1 MNALAT
7 RAREILTRNPER
19 IGFGAIVV
27 FLLLTSLRD
36 MYLWSLFQGVSPLHV
51 AILAFTLSGI
61 FFLPVTLTRHR
72 GDFPLLARSPYQT
85 VLMNAACAVSWIAY
99 FCALKALE
107 PSLAQMLC
115 AGMGPIIA
123 DVASWRNGGQT
134 RGSRRE
140 LALHIGIVASLLLA
154 IVPLLDSPSA
164 GGGRFLYGVV
174 MALVSG
180 ITLAIYRVSCNV
192 LNHRGVAPVTILAV
206 RSPIVA
212 VAAAAV
218 AWSTGDTAVGAW
230 SAGSLALVAAN
241 CLVLIVLPIY
251 VNQVGVALA
260 SPVTAGV
267 ASAFQ
272 PTLLYG
278 LQTLWSPGR
287 GDAGANSQSSAISIF
302 VYSCLAV
309 ASTVARAR
317 ETRAARSARESG
329 QAEMVGEADPTRIL
343 ERIALDEAVDLES
356 GLHGQEGQ
364 PHFPRVVEVA
374 CRG

>member
-1 MNALAT
+1 VNVFAT
-7 RAREILTRNPER
+7 RSREIVTRHPDR
-19 IGFGAIVV
+19 VGFGAIVV

-61 FFLPVTLTRHR
+61 FFLPATLSRHR
-72 GDFPLLARSPYQT
+72 GDFRLLAKSPYHA
-85 VLMNAACAVSWIAY
+85 VLMNAACAVSWITY

-123 DVASWRNGGQT
+123 DVASWRNPSAT
-134 RGSRRE
+134 RGSRAE
-140 LALHIGIVASLLLA
+140 LALHLGIVASLLFA
-154 IVPLLDSPSA
+154 IVPLLHSPAAA
-164 GGGRFLYGVV
+164 GGRLDRVLYGVA

-180 ITLAIYRVSCNV
+180 VTLAVYRLSCSA
-192 LNHRGVAPVTILAV
+192 LNRDGVAPVTILAV

-218 AWSTGDTAVGAW
+218 AWHTGDTAIGAW

-241 CLVLIVLPIY
+241 CVVLIVLPIY

-272 PTLLYG
+272 PTLLVG
-278 LQTLWSPGR
+278 LQTLCSQGRDDAASNSPYAALGL
-287 GDAGANSQSSAISIF
+287 F
-302 VYSCLAV
+302 VYSSFAIASSAV
-309 ASTVARAR
+309 RGQTPRAGHARPSRPLQLRWIGRPA
-317 ETRAARSARESG
+317 
-329 QAEMVGEADPTRIL
+329 
-343 ERIALDEAVDLES
+343 
-356 GLHGQEGQ
+356 H
-364 PHFPRVVEVA
+364 
-374 CRG
+374 